1 MTVFDETGESRGV
14 VSNIDVTVV
23 VPCYNTEKFL
33 NQALSSIEQNDR
45 CSLEVIVVN
54 DGSTDGSLAIMRSH
68 EATDD
73 RVRVIDKPN
82 GGYGSAVNRGFSEAR
97 GTYLAILEPDDW
109 AEPHMYDDLIDY
121 ARTFSLTL
129 GDDAP
134 DIVKSPYW
142 RIWMPT
148 TPQERRYQC
157 SYKGRIAVGVPQ
169 PFTLSQEP
177 RLVQHHPSI
186 WSALYRRA
194 FIEGRGIRMKEVPGA
209 GWVDN
214 PFLFETMCRA
224 ERIVYLDRPY
234 YCYREDL
241 PGSSSVKRVASLSF
255 ERWGDM
261 ADVVD
266 RLGITDKGI
275 LRSLYT
281 IGFRYIGGSLG
292 ENAMEDPKLVE
303 MIRVMCRRMD
313 PSIVR
318 ACGNV
323 SPKMRAFVLDM
334 AGQPSD
340 RLSKASY
347 CDALV
352 REFFYSVRN
361 NGLGFALSR
370 VGIFLRRHAA
380 EHGLVDPTSTR
391 SASI

>member
-33 NQALSSIEQNDR
+33 DQALSSIEQNDR

-148 TPQERRYQC
+148 TPQERAISAPTR
-157 SYKGRIAVGVPQ
+157 VVLP
-169 PFTLSQEP
+169 
-177 RLVQHHPSI
+177 LVCPSP
-186 WSALYRRA
+186 SRFRRS
-194 FIEGRGIRMKEVPGA
+194 
-209 GWVDN
+209 
-214 PFLFETMCRA
+214 
-224 ERIVYLDRPY
+224 
-234 YCYREDL
+234 
-241 PGSSSVKRVASLSF
+241 PGSSS
-255 ERWGDM
+255 
-261 ADVVD
+261 
-266 RLGITDKGI
+266 II
-275 LRSLYT
+275 
-281 IGFRYIGGSLG
+281 
-292 ENAMEDPKLVE
+292 P
-303 MIRVMCRRMD
+303 
-313 PSIVR
+313 PSGVP
-318 ACGNV
+318 CTVGH
-323 SPKMRAFVLDM
+323 S
-334 AGQPSD
+334 
-340 RLSKASY
+340 
-347 CDALV
+347 
-352 REFFYSVRN
+352 
-361 NGLGFALSR
+361 SR
-370 VGIFLRRHAA
+370 VGA
-380 EHGLVDPTSTR
+380 
-391 SASI
+391 SA